1 MVTATILDYSHK
13 AMYMIGAQVH
23 ALACGLSQTISGDVK
38 SRTRC
43 VNLITTIVCCILLL
57 ICYRQE
63 YIIGRERESILLN
76 KLLCKHIADNK
87 I

>member
-43 VNLITTIVCCILLL
+43 VNL
-57 ICYRQE
+57 
-63 YIIGRERESILLN
+63 
-76 KLLCKHIADNK
+76 LLCVAYSC
-87 I
+87 